1 MQKLNEKSHPQDQI
15 GLVISS
21 FGSSVAVEA
30 ENGQVFQCHLH
41 RNQDL
46 PIVGDTVCWH
56 LENNSGLITAIQA
69 RRSLLIRGDSRG
81 NKKPIAANI
90 DAIVIVMAPPP
101 IFSELLVDRYTVA
114 AELLQIT
121 PILILNKID
130 LLDQNEKQVV
140 IERLAPYHQIGYGTV
155 LSSAITTHGLDDVIL
170 YLQNKKVVLVGP
182 SGVGKS
188 SIISAICQ
196 ENIRV
201 NEVSGKGIGKHTT
214 TTTHLYHL
222 PMGGEIIDS
231 PGVRDYHLWSE
242 SKQEIL
248 QGFKEFHDYLGSCR
262 FRDCQHL
269 AEPNCTIKKA
279 VAEGKINIKRYASY
293 QAMMENLSS

>member
-231 PGVRDYHLWSE
+231 PGVRDYHLWSV

-293 QAMMENLSS
+293 QAMMETLSS